1 MPERNQPRSGT
12 QMLQAV
18 AGELYYLG
26 TMLLG
31 EGEATIHLVER
42 AIATAEIPACAD
54 PETDPETD
62 PEGGP
67 SSALHS
73 ARVAMAASVIELLS
87 GRDSRALATP
97 VGEFGPPNCIGDD
110 DLDAAGVSAE
120 ELERLVSGP
129 GREQL
134 REWLEGL
141 PVAERT
147 IFVLRAVAGLSTPE
161 VAGLLALH
169 GGEAARGWMTDA
181 VRNVFRQAL
190 CSLASQLL
198 QDSASR

>member
-1 MPERNQPRSGT
+1 MSERKESHSGT
-12 QMLQAV
+12 EMLQDV
-18 AGELYYLG
+18 AGELYHLG

-31 EGEATIHLVER
+31 EGETTIHLVEQ

-54 PETDPETD
+54 PARP
-62 PEGGP
+62 
-67 SSALHS
+67 LHS
-73 ARVAMAASVIELLS
+73 VRVSMAASVIELLS
-87 GRDSRALATP
+87 QRDSRALAAP
-97 VGEFGPPNCIGDD
+97 SGEFGPPNCIGDD

-129 GREQL
+129 GRRQL

-147 IFVLRAVAGLSTPE
+147 IFVLRAVGGLSTPE

-169 GGEAARGWMTDA
+169 GGPAAQGWMTDA
-181 VRNVFRQAL
+181 VRNLFRQAL